1 MLLRLTPDRG
11 GDGTVHAITAMN
23 DTGSNILTV
32 FDTDMLYL
40 GNLQGYTGRLEDAM
54 ISYANGAVNMLP
66 VILVQVQLVR
76 DDNSPWSEW
85 IDERAILQPLTPGVS
100 RLSGVGIRRA
110 LYLGTAPGNHFL
122 AAAATKGGLASL
134 L

>member
-1 MLLRLTPDRG
+1 MPNQG
-11 GDGTVHAITAMN
+11 GDGTVHAVIAMN
-23 DTGSNILTV
+23 DTGSNVLSL
-32 FDTDMLYL
+32 FDTDMPYL
-40 GNLQGYTGRLEDAM
+40 GNLQGYAGWLGNTM
-54 ISYANGAVNMLP
+54 IRYANGTVNMRP
-66 VILVQVQLVR
+66 MILVQVQLVR

-85 IDERAILQPLTPGVS
+85 IEERAILQPLSPGVP

-110 LYLGTAPGNHFL
+110 LYLATAPGNHFL